1 MHVCHRI
8 VCTMLGV
15 RCLELLTAAQSRSS
29 ARSLALPVQPSTPSF
44 YIMDGNTSD
53 HRDATRVIR
62 RSSRYRDLEA
72 GKPAAE
78 RIGALLGV
86 RALHLRQPET
96 ARTLSG
102 LQERMAK
109 EGWTQSVS
117 RKASSLNGV
126 SRPRTVMDQ
135 PVLQEDR
142 KSLSHR
148 SIALLILLIVR
159 LWARVSWLVRTMLA
173 AERSQ
178 LHAMTCCTGE
188 AISSSVRAW
197 YTHTAG
203 AIILI
208 G

>member
-15 RCLELLTAAQSRSS
+15 RTMLGTSDCSS
-29 ARSLALPVQPSTPSF
+29 VAKFCEVTCTPCSTKHT
-44 YIMDGNTSD
+44 IILHHGNASD

-72 GKPAAE
+72 GKTATE

-96 ARTLSG
+96 ARSLSG